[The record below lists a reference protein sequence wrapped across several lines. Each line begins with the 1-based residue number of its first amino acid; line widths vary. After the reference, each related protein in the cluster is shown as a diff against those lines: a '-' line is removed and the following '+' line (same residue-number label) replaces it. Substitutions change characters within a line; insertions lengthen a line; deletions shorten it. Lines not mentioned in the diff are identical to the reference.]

1 MPVTIPGNFTTTAVI
16 LSLDPTEQ
24 CNQFTEEERMFSIK
38 CPRRVEGRGNEGEGM
53 GEEGRER
60 QRK

>member
-24 CNQFTEEERMFSIK
+24 YNQFTEGERMFSISDH
-38 CPRRVEGRGNEGEGM
+38 EGLR
-53 GEEGRER
+53 EEGTGKRE
-60 QRK
+60 